1 MSKHNKH
8 KHEEKPQ
15 QPVGQAQEPV
25 VTENEAET
33 VQTENAESESETV
46 QAEGAEGAADQ
57 GQDNSRQL
65 KELQEKVEALEDT
78 KLRLMA
84 EFENFRRRTNKEKA
98 DLQQTAGERIFKDL
112 LPVVDDL
119 ERAMDAMEKTED
131 IDAVREGVRLI
142 YQKFVRFLD
151 GQDVHAIETEGA
163 AFDTDVHE
171 AVTTIAAGEDK
182 KDKVIDCT
190 KKGYKMG
197 DRVIRFAQVVVGA

>member
-8 KHEEKPQ
+8 KHEEEPQ
-15 QPVGQAQEPV
+15 QPIGQTAEAAVAENEEEAAQEK
-25 VTENEAET
+25 TNDSEAENE
-33 VQTENAESESETV
+33 
-46 QAEGAEGAADQ
+46 
-57 GQDNSRQL
+57 QDNSKQL

-98 DLQQTAGERIFKDL
+98 DLQQS
-112 LPVVDDL
+112 
-119 ERAMDAMEKTED
+119 
-131 IDAVREGVRLI
+131 
-142 YQKFVRFLD
+142 
-151 GQDVHAIETEGA
+151 
-163 AFDTDVHE
+163 
-171 AVTTIAAGEDK
+171 AGEDK

>member
-8 KHEEKPQ
+8 KHEEEPQ
-15 QPVGQAQEPV
+15 QPFGQAVEAAV
-25 VTENEAET
+25 AENEAEAAQEET
-33 VQTENAESESETV
+33 NEGEAENE
-46 QAEGAEGAADQ
+46 
-57 GQDNSRQL
+57 QDNSQQV

-98 DLQQTAGERIFKDL
+98 DLLQSAGERIFKDL

-131 IDAVREGVRLI
+131 INAVREGVKLI
-142 YQKFVRFLD
+142 YQKFIRFLD
-151 GQDVHAIETEGA
+151 EQDVHAIETEGA
-163 AFDTDVHE
+163 TFDTDVHE

>member
-1 MSKHNKH
+1 MSKHNRH
-8 KHEEKPQ
+8 KHEEEPQ
-15 QPVGQAQEPV
+15 QPVRQAAETAV
-25 VTENEAET
+25 AENEAEAAQEET
-33 VQTENAESESETV
+33 NDSEAENE
-46 QAEGAEGAADQ
+46 
-57 GQDNSRQL
+57 QDNSQQV

-98 DLQQTAGERIFKDL
+98 DLQQSAGERIFRDL

-119 ERAMDAMEKTED
+119 ERALDAMEKTED
-131 IDAVREGVRLI
+131 INAVREGVKLI

-151 GQDVHAIETEGA
+151 EQDVHAIETEGA
-163 AFDTDVHE
+163 TFDTDVHE

>member
-8 KHEEKPQ
+8 KHEEEPQ
-15 QPVGQAQEPV
+15 QPAGQAVESAIA
-25 VTENEAET
+25 ENEAEAAQVET
-33 VQTENAESESETV
+33 NESE
-46 QAEGAEGAADQ
+46 AENE
-57 GQDNSRQL
+57 QDNSKQL

-98 DLQQTAGERIFKDL
+98 DLLQSAGERIFKDL

-131 IDAVREGVRLI
+131 INAVREGVKLI

-151 GQDVHAIETEGA
+151 EQDVHAIETEGA
-163 AFDTDVHE
+163 TFDTDVHE

>member
-1 MSKHNKH
+1 MSKKNK
-8 KHEEKPQ
+8 KNQNEEAQAPQ
-15 QPVGQAQEPV
+15 QEAQPDENQNNKQQSAENKA
-25 VTENEAET
+25 TDNEA
-33 VQTENAESESETV
+33 A
-46 QAEGAEGAADQ
+46 
-57 GQDNSRQL
+57 QL
-65 KELQEKVEALEDT
+65 TPEQRIAQLEEQIEHEKKEYLFLLSD
-78 KLRLMA
+78 
-84 EFENFRRRTNKEKA
+84 FENFRRRTIMEKA
-98 DLQQTAGERIFKDL
+98 DLIKNGTESAMRDL

-131 IDAVREGVRLI
+131 INAVREGVKLI

-151 GQDVHAIETEGA
+151 EQDVHAIETEGA
-163 AFDTDVHE
+163 TFDTDVHE

>member
-8 KHEEKPQ
+8 KHEEEPQ
-15 QPVGQAQEPV
+15 QPIGQAAE
-25 VTENEAET
+25 TAIAENEAEAAQEET
-33 VQTENAESESETV
+33 NDSEAENE
-46 QAEGAEGAADQ
+46 
-57 GQDNSRQL
+57 QDNSKQL

-98 DLQQTAGERIFKDL
+98 DLQQSAGEHIFRDL

-131 IDAVREGVRLI
+131 INAVREGVKLI

-151 GQDVHAIETEGA
+151 EQDVHAIETEGA
-163 AFDTDVHE
+163 TFDTDVHE

>member
-8 KHEEKPQ
+8 KHEEEPQ
-15 QPVGQAQEPV
+15 QPIGQAAEAAV
-25 VTENEAET
+25 AENEQEAAQEETNDSEAEN
-33 VQTENAESESETV
+33 E
-46 QAEGAEGAADQ
+46 
-57 GQDNSRQL
+57 QDNSQQL
-65 KELQEKVEALEDT
+65 KKLQEKVEALEDT

-98 DLQQTAGERIFKDL
+98 DLLQSAGERIFRDL

-131 IDAVREGVRLI
+131 INAVREGVKLI

-151 GQDVHAIETEGA
+151 EQDVHAIETEGA
-163 AFDTDVHE
+163 TFDTDVHE

>member
-8 KHEEKPQ
+8 KHEEEPQ
-15 QPVGQAQEPV
+15 QPIGQAAE
-25 VTENEAET
+25 TAIAENEAEAAQVET
-33 VQTENAESESETV
+33 NESETV
-46 QAEGAEGAADQ
+46 DV
-57 GQDNSRQL
+57 QDNSQQV

-98 DLQQTAGERIFKDL
+98 DLLQSAGERIFKDL

-119 ERAMDAMEKTED
+119 ERALNAMEKTED
-131 IDAVREGVRLI
+131 INAVREGVKLI
-142 YQKFVRFLD
+142 YQKFIRFLD
-151 GQDVHAIETEGA
+151 EQDVHAIETEGA
-163 AFDTDVHE
+163 TFDTDVHE

>member
-8 KHEEKPQ
+8 KHEEEPQ
-15 QPVGQAQEPV
+15 QPIGQTAEATVAENEEEAAQEE
-25 VTENEAET
+25 TNDSEAED
-33 VQTENAESESETV
+33 E
-46 QAEGAEGAADQ
+46 
-57 GQDNSRQL
+57 QDNSQQV

-98 DLQQTAGERIFKDL
+98 DLLQSAGEHIFRDL

-131 IDAVREGVRLI
+131 INAVREGVKLI

-151 GQDVHAIETEGA
+151 EQDVHAIETEGA
-163 AFDTDVHE
+163 TFDTDVHE

>member
-8 KHEEKPQ
+8 KYEEEQ
-15 QPVGQAQEPV
+15 QPIGQTAEV
-25 VTENEAET
+25 AVAENEAEAAQEET
-33 VQTENAESESETV
+33 NDSEAENE
-46 QAEGAEGAADQ
+46 
-57 GQDNSRQL
+57 QDNSKQL

-98 DLQQTAGERIFKDL
+98 DLQQSAGEHIFRDL

-131 IDAVREGVRLI
+131 INAVREGVKLI

-151 GQDVHAIETEGA
+151 EQDVHAIETEGA
-163 AFDTDVHE
+163 TFDTDVHE

>member
-8 KHEEKPQ
+8 KHEEEPQ
-15 QPVGQAQEPV
+15 QPAGQTVESV
-25 VTENEAET
+25 VAENEAEAAQEET
-33 VQTENAESESETV
+33 NEGEAENE
-46 QAEGAEGAADQ
+46 
-57 GQDNSRQL
+57 QDNSQQL

-98 DLQQTAGERIFKDL
+98 DLLQSAGERIFRDL

-119 ERAMDAMEKTED
+119 ERALDAMEKTED
-131 IDAVREGVRLI
+131 INAVREGVKLI

-151 GQDVHAIETEGA
+151 EQDVHAIETEGA
-163 AFDTDVHE
+163 TFDTDVHE

>member
-8 KHEEKPQ
+8 KHEEEPQ
-15 QPVGQAQEPV
+15 QPAGQAVESAIA
-25 VTENEAET
+25 ENEAEAAQVET
-33 VQTENAESESETV
+33 NESE
-46 QAEGAEGAADQ
+46 AENE
-57 GQDNSRQL
+57 QDNSKQL
-65 KELQEKVEALEDT
+65 KELQEKVEALEDA

-98 DLQQTAGERIFKDL
+98 DLQQSAGEHIFRDL

-131 IDAVREGVRLI
+131 INAVREGVKLI

-151 GQDVHAIETEGA
+151 EQDVHAIETEGA
-163 AFDTDVHE
+163 TFDTDVHE

>member
-8 KHEEKPQ
+8 KHEEEPQ
-15 QPVGQAQEPV
+15 QPIEQTAEAAVA
-25 VTENEAET
+25 ENEAEAAQEET
-33 VQTENAESESETV
+33 NESETV
-46 QAEGAEGAADQ
+46 D
-57 GQDNSRQL
+57 GQDNSQQV

-98 DLQQTAGERIFKDL
+98 DLLQSAGERIFRDL

-131 IDAVREGVRLI
+131 IDAVREGVKLI

-151 GQDVHAIETEGA
+151 EQDVHAIETEGA
-163 AFDTDVHE
+163 TFDTDVHE

>member
-8 KHEEKPQ
+8 KHEEEPQ
-15 QPVGQAQEPV
+15 QPAGQAVESAIA
-25 VTENEAET
+25 ENEAVAAQVET
-33 VQTENAESESETV
+33 NESE
-46 QAEGAEGAADQ
+46 AENE
-57 GQDNSRQL
+57 QDNSKQL

-98 DLQQTAGERIFKDL
+98 DLLQSAGEHIFRDL

-131 IDAVREGVRLI
+131 INAVREGVKLI

-151 GQDVHAIETEGA
+151 EQDVHAIETEGA
-163 AFDTDVHE
+163 TFDTDVHE

>member
-8 KHEEKPQ
+8 KHEEEPQ
-15 QPVGQAQEPV
+15 QPIGQAAE
-25 VTENEAET
+25 TAIAENEAEAAQEET
-33 VQTENAESESETV
+33 NDSEAEN
-46 QAEGAEGAADQ
+46 
-57 GQDNSRQL
+57 GQDNSQQV

-98 DLQQTAGERIFKDL
+98 DLLQSAGERIFKDL

-131 IDAVREGVRLI
+131 INAVREGVKLI

-151 GQDVHAIETEGA
+151 EQDVHAIETEGA
-163 AFDTDVHE
+163 TFDTDVHE